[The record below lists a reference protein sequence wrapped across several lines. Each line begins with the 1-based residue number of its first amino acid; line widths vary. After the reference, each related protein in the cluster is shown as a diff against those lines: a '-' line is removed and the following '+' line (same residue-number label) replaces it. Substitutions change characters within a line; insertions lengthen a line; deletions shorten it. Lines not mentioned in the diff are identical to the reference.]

1 MIKLK
6 HLVLEEQG
14 IHARPTTVLVST
26 AKKYHSDIIL
36 RNGSESV
43 DMKNLF
49 QLMKSG
55 VKQNDIIEIE
65 ISGEDEAQAAKDVEV
80 IISAL

>member
-14 IHARPTTVLVST
+14 IHARPATVLVST
-26 AKKYHSDIIL
+26 AKKYCSDIML
-36 RNGSESV
+36 FNGNAKA

-49 QLMKSG
+49 QVMQLG
-55 VKQNDIIEIE
+55 VKQSTLIEIE
-65 ISGEDEAQAAKDVEV
+65 ISGEDEAEAAKDVEKV
-80 IISAL
+80 ISAL

>member
-14 IHARPTTVLVST
+14 IHARPATVLVST